1 VAHLAAGSPNI
12 YDILGVLRGR
22 CNLSYWGAVRLG
34 GTCKHGIH
42 ISHGHRHTSLV
53 RVGRS
58 EDFPPNLS
66 GVHLIG
72 VCLMG
77 VYLMGVYIIDMY
89 LTGVYLMG
97 RTSHRRI
104 PHACIS

>member
-1 VAHLAAGSPNI
+1 
-12 YDILGVLRGR
+12 
-22 CNLSYWGAVRLG
+22 VRLG

-89 LTGVYLMG
+89 LTGVYPIIMHLIGVYLMG